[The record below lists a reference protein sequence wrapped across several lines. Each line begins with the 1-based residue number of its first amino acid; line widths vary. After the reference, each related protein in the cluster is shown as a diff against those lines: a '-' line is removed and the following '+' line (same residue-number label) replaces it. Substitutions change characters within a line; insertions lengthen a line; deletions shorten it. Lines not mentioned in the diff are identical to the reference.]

1 MEQVP
6 NEKKTYLIIGG
17 GKLALHFSEYFSL
30 LNIDFYRWERRS
42 NQPLKQLLE
51 LTSKVLLA
59 ISDDS
64 IDAVARTIKNKLVI
78 HFSGVHS
85 SVYSESAHPL
95 FTFSSSLNSLDEYE
109 SISFITEEG
118 KKSFSSLF
126 PELKNKSYKI
136 DSNKKILYHAWASMV
151 GNFPSVLISEYAK
164 VLKELSLPVEIADPY
179 LKQVVQNSLYTS
191 NSLTGPISRGDKI
204 TIQKHL
210 VTIDKD
216 FKKVY
221 ESFVELIE
229 KRKI

>member
-17 GKLALHFSEYFSL
+17 GKLALHFTKYFSL
-30 LNIDFYRWERRS
+30 LNINFYQWDRRS
-42 NQPLKQLLE
+42 NLSLEHLLK

-64 IDAVARTIKNKLVI
+64 IDLVASSIKNKLII
-78 HFSGVHS
+78 HFSGAHS
-85 SVYSESAHPL
+85 SAYAESAHPL
-95 FTFSSSLNSLDEYE
+95 FTFGSSLNSLDEYE
-109 SISFITEEG
+109 SISFITEKG
-118 KKSFSSLF
+118 RKSFSYLF
-126 PELKNKSYKI
+126 PELKNNSFKI
-136 DSNKKILYHAWASMV
+136 DPSKKILYHAWASMV
-151 GNFPSVLISEYAK
+151 GNFSSVLISEYAK
-164 VLKELSLPVEIADPY
+164 VLKKITLPVEIADPY
-179 LKQVVQNSLYTS
+179 LRQVIKNSLYTT
-191 NSLTGPISRGDKI
+191 NPLTGPISRGDKI

-210 VTIDKD
+210 KTIDED

>member
-1 MEQVP
+1 M
-6 NEKKTYLIIGG
+6 
-17 GKLALHFSEYFSL
+17 
-30 LNIDFYRWERRS
+30 
-42 NQPLKQLLE
+42 
-51 LTSKVLLA
+51 
-59 ISDDS
+59 
-64 IDAVARTIKNKLVI
+64 I
-78 HFSGVHS
+78 HFSGAHS
-85 SVYSESAHPL
+85 SLYSESAHPL

-126 PELKNKSYKI
+126 PELKNNSYKI

-191 NSLTGPISRGDKI
+191 NALTGPISRGDKI

>member
-42 NQPLKQLLE
+42 NQSLKHLLK

-78 HFSGVHS
+78 HFSGAHS
-85 SVYSESAHPL
+85 SLYAESAHPL
-95 FTFSSSLNSLDEYE
+95 FTFSSSLNSLDEYQ
-109 SISFITEEG
+109 SISFITEKG

-126 PELKNKSYKI
+126 PELKNNSYKI
-136 DSNKKILYHAWASMV
+136 DSNKKIFYHAWASMV
-151 GNFPSVLISEYAK
+151 GNFSSVLISEYAK
-164 VLKELSLPVEIADPY
+164 VLKKLSLPVEIADPY
-179 LKQVVQNSLYTS
+179 LKQVVRNSLYTS
-191 NSLTGPISRGDKI
+191 NALTGPISRGDKV

-210 VTIDKD
+210 VSIDED

-229 KRKI
+229 KRKL